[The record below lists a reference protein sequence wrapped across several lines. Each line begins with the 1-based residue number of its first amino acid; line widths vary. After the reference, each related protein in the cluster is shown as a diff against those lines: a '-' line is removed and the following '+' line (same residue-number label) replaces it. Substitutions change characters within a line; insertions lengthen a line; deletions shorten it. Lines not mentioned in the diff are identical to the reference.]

1 MSARRSALDDALA
14 RAERHGRPGLPV
26 GGFIL
31 GRADGRS
38 RRGIHRL
45 DGTTVIEPDGHLH
58 RIFPSP
64 DRRRI
69 AVEWAPTADENAVL
83 GIVDAHGGT
92 LQLHPDIRLRYDT
105 VLWAPDSRSLDVV
118 ASRDRMLV
126 TLDLQTGE
134 QRAAALEA
142 DARLRLFPGGESGLR
157 ALSSGSRGTTLTD
170 RGTGASLGRWPALL
184 RASPLG
190 TGVLVWH
197 DRGLD
202 AVPNVGAG
210 KDDAGKDGAGKDDA
224 GKDDAL
230 WRWHDPDAL
239 IVDVAVHDDRVVV
252 LAVADGRSVLIDLV
266 DGVEVARIE
275 AASSPSDALTTTMIG
290 VDDGVLRLGVEGPLT
305 PPRLLQRERR
315 GTVVVPAA
323 AVRPLGTTVRH
334 DIRADDGVILTVHV
348 TSPPGT
354 EGPLPL
360 ILTCYG
366 GFGVPH
372 LPLFEPTVP
381 AWVECGGAYAV
392 AQLRGGG
399 ERGAA
404 WREGGRG
411 RSKHRTIADL
421 ADVARGLIEAG
432 ITRPDL
438 LVLAGASL
446 GGVVAAGCAIAHP
459 ELCAG
464 FVTTAAPLD
473 LLHLD
478 DHPLGARWRAE
489 FGDDGTR
496 ESRAHLRALS
506 PLAQAEA
513 LPAGARIPSY
523 LGVVLGEDTR
533 VRARDTHRMVEALRR
548 AGGSARLWTA
558 SGAGHG
564 ANESAALHE
573 LGLTVL
579 DFAAELT
586 TESTTEST
594 MGRAR

>member
-1 MSARRSALDDALA
+1 MSAPRSMLDDALT
-14 RAERHGRPGLPV
+14 RAELHGRPGLPL
-26 GGFIL
+26 GGFTL
-31 GRADGRS
+31 GRADERL

-64 DRRRI
+64 DRRLI
-69 AVEWAPTADENAVL
+69 AVEWAPSADENAVF
-83 GIVDAHGGT
+83 GIVDVAAGM
-92 LQLHPDIRLRYDT
+92 LRLHPDIRLRYDT
-105 VLWAPDSRSLDVV
+105 VLWAADSRSLDVV

-134 QRAAALEA
+134 QRAVPFEP
-142 DARLRLFPGGESGLR
+142 DVRLRLFPGGESGLR

-170 RGTGASLGRWPALL
+170 RATGTSLGRWPALL
-184 RASPLG
+184 RASPLDTVDPR

-197 DRGLD
+197 DGGLD
-202 AVPNVGAG
+202 AVTNDGVG
-210 KDDAGKDGAGKDDA
+210 KSVL
-224 GKDDAL
+224 L
-230 WRWHDPDAL
+230 WRWHDPDAQ

-252 LAVADGRSVLIDLV
+252 LAVVDGRSVLIDVV
-266 DGVEVARIE
+266 DGIEVERSE
-275 AASSPSDALTTTMIG
+275 AVSTAADALTTTMIG

-305 PPRLLQRERR
+305 PPQIVERTKE
-315 GTVVVPAA
+315 GITVAPSPARA
-323 AVRPLGTTVRH
+323 FGTTARY
-334 DIRADDGVILTVHV
+334 DFPADDGEILTVHV
-348 TSPPGT
+348 TSPSGV
-354 EGPLPL
+354 EGPLPM

-366 GFGVPH
+366 GFGVPV

-381 AWVECGGAYAV
+381 AWIEFGGAYAS

-399 ERGAA
+399 ERGQA
-404 WREGGRG
+404 WREAGRG
-411 RSKHRTIADL
+411 ARKNRTIADL

-432 ITRPDL
+432 ITRPEL

-446 GGVVAAGCAIAHP
+446 GGVVAAGCAIEHP

-473 LLHLD
+473 LLALE

-489 FGDDGTR
+489 FGDDGTP
-496 ESRAHLRALS
+496 ESRTRLRALS
-506 PLAQAEA
+506 PLARAEA
-513 LPAGARIPSY
+513 LPVGAPIPSY

-533 VRARDTHRMVEALRR
+533 VLARDTHRMVEALQK
-548 AGGSARLWTA
+548 AGGSARQWTA
-558 SGAGHG
+558 AGAGHG

-579 DFAAELT
+579 DFAAGVTAGAT
-586 TESTTEST
+586 TGVSL
-594 MGRAR
+594 

>member
-1 MSARRSALDDALA
+1 MSAQRSVLDDALA

-26 GGFIL
+26 AGFAL
-31 GRADGRS
+31 GRADDRS

-69 AVEWAPTADENAVL
+69 AVEWAPTADENAVF
-83 GIVDAHGGT
+83 GIVDVAAGT
-92 LQLHPDIRLRYDT
+92 LRLHSYIRLRYDT
-105 VLWAPDSRSLDVV
+105 VLWAADSRSLDVV
-118 ASRDRMLV
+118 ASRDGMLV
-126 TLDLQTGE
+126 SLN
-134 QRAAALEA
+134 LENDEHSA
-142 DARLRLFPGGESGLR
+142 VHVEPDVRLRLFPGGADGLR
-157 ALSSGSRGTTLTD
+157 ALSSNSRGTTLTD
-170 RGTGASLGRWPALL
+170 RATGASLGRWPALL

-190 TGVLVWH
+190 TDVLVWH
-197 DRGLD
+197 DGGLD
-202 AVPNVGAG
+202 AVPNDGSG
-210 KDDAGKDGAGKDDA
+210 TDGA
-224 GKDDAL
+224 L
-230 WRWHDPDAL
+230 WHWHDPDAL
-239 IVDVAVHDDRVVV
+239 IVDVAVHGDRVVV

-266 DGVEVARIE
+266 EGIEVDRFE
-275 AASSPSDALTTTMIG
+275 AASSAADALTTTMIG

-305 PPRLLQRERR
+305 PPRIVERSKE
-315 GTVVVPAA
+315 
-323 AVRPLGTTVRH
+323 GTTVVPSPTRTPATTTRY
-334 DIRADDGVILTVHV
+334 DFPADDGATLTVHV
-348 TSPPGT
+348 TSPTGA
-354 EGPLPL
+354 ECPLPL
-360 ILTCYG
+360 ILTSYG

-399 ERGAA
+399 ERGQA
-404 WREGGRG
+404 WREAGRG
-411 RSKHRTIADL
+411 ARKERTIADL

-432 ITRPDL
+432 ITRSDL

-446 GGVVAAGCAIAHP
+446 GGVVASGCAIAHP

-473 LLHLD
+473 LLALD

-489 FGDDGTR
+489 FGDDGSPQ
-496 ESRAHLRALS
+496 SRARLHALS
-506 PLAQAEA
+506 PLARAEA
-513 LPAGARIPSY
+513 LPVGAPIPSY

-533 VRARDTHRMVEALRR
+533 VLARDTHRMVEALQK

-558 SGAGHG
+558 AGAGHG
-564 ANESAALHE
+564 ANDSAALHE

-579 DFAAELT
+579 DFAAEVTARVTADSTAGAT
-586 TESTTEST
+586 TR
-594 MGRAR
+594 GDL

>member
-1 MSARRSALDDALA
+1 MSAHRSALDDALA

-26 GGFIL
+26 GGFVL
-31 GRADGRS
+31 GRADDRS

-69 AVEWAPTADENAVL
+69 AVEWAPTADENAIL
-83 GIVDAHGGT
+83 GIVDVVAGA
-92 LQLHPDIRLRYDT
+92 LRLHPDIRLRYDT

-118 ASRDRMLV
+118 ASRDGMVV
-126 TLDLQTGE
+126 TLDLEHEE
-134 QRAAALEA
+134 QRAVALEP
-142 DARLRLFPGGESGLR
+142 DVRLRLFPGGADGLR
-157 ALSSGSRGTTLTD
+157 ALGSRSRGTTLTD
-170 RGTGASLGRWPALL
+170 RATGASLGRWPALL
-184 RASPLG
+184 RAFPLG

-202 AVPNVGAG
+202 AVPNVDAG
-210 KDDAGKDGAGKDDA
+210 KDDAGKDG
-224 GKDDAL
+224 AL

-239 IVDVAVHDDRVVV
+239 IVDVAVQDDRVVV

-305 PPRLLQRERR
+305 PPRLLERAHQW
-315 GTVVVPAA
+315 TMVVPAA

-399 ERGAA
+399 ERGDA
-404 WREGGRG
+404 WREAGRG

-421 ADVARGLIEAG
+421 ADIARGLVEAG

-473 LLHLD
+473 LLGLD
-478 DHPLGARWRAE
+478 DHPLGTRWRAE
-489 FGDDGTR
+489 FGDDGTP
-496 ESRAHLRALS
+496 ESRPRLRTLS
-506 PLAQAEA
+506 PLTRAEA
-513 LPAGARIPSY
+513 LPAGTLIPSY
-523 LGVVLGEDTR
+523 LGIVLSEDTR
-533 VRARDTHRMVEALRR
+533 VLARDTHRMVEALRR

-558 SGAGHG
+558 TGAGHG

-586 TESTTEST
+586 IEFAAELTT
-594 MGRAR
+594 GGAR

>member
-1 MSARRSALDDALA
+1 MSPHRFVLDDALT

-26 GGFIL
+26 GGFTL
-31 GRADGRS
+31 GRADDHS

-45 DGTTVIEPDGHLH
+45 DGTTVIEPEGHVH

-83 GIVDAHGGT
+83 GIVDVIAGT
-92 LQLHPDIRLRYDT
+92 LRLHPDIRLRYDT
-105 VLWAPDSRSLDVV
+105 VLWAADSRSLDIV

-126 TLDLQTGE
+126 TLDLETDD
-134 QRAAALEA
+134 QRAVAIEPEV
-142 DARLRLFPGGESGLR
+142 RLRLFPGGLSGLR

-170 RGTGASLGRWPALL
+170 RATGASLGRWSALL
-184 RASPLG
+184 RASPLDAG
-190 TGVLVWH
+190 DPRTGVLVWH
-197 DRGLD
+197 GGGLD
-202 AVPNVGAG
+202 AVAN
-210 KDDAGKDGAGKDDA
+210 DGAAKG
-224 GKDDAL
+224 GVL
-230 WRWHDPDAL
+230 WHWSDPDAQ
-239 IVDVAVHDDRVVV
+239 IVDVAVHGDRVIV

-266 DGVEVARIE
+266 DGVEVTRVE
-275 AASSPSDALTTTMIG
+275 AASTSDDTLTTTMIA
-290 VDDGVLRLGVEGPLT
+290 VDDGVLRLGIEGPLT
-305 PPRLLQRERR
+305 PPHIVERHA
-315 GTVVVPAA
+315 VVAPPADA
-323 AVRPLGTTVRH
+323 LGATVRH
-334 DIRADDGVILTVHV
+334 DFPADDGETLSVHV
-348 TSPPGT
+348 TSPSGVD
-354 EGPLPL
+354 GPLPL

-381 AWVECGGAYAV
+381 AWVEFGGAYAS

-399 ERGAA
+399 ERGEA
-404 WREGGRG
+404 WREAGRG
-411 RSKHRTIADL
+411 VRKHRTIADL
-421 ADVARGLIEAG
+421 AAVARGLIEAG

-473 LLHLD
+473 LLALD

-489 FGDDGTR
+489 FGDDGTP
-496 ESRAHLRALS
+496 ESRARLRSLS
-506 PLAQAEA
+506 PLARAEA
-513 LPAGARIPSY
+513 LPVGAPIPSY

-533 VRARDTHRMVEALRR
+533 VLARDTHRMVDALRQ
-548 AGGSARLWTA
+548 AGASARLWTA
-558 SGAGHG
+558 AGAGHG
-564 ANESAALHE
+564 ANDSAVLHE

-579 DFAAELT
+579 AFAADVTASATAEPT
-586 TESTTEST
+586 TAAT
-594 MGRAR
+594 MEGAL